1 MKFKELKRSIAERV
15 EPIYLV
21 TGEDAFFLSHS
32 VKLIIGDRV
41 ANPALNLSNFD
52 GSEIKG
58 NADKLLAALVS

>member
-1 MKFKELKRSIAERV
+1 MKFKELKRSLAERV

-41 ANPALNLSNFD
+41 ANPALN
-52 GSEIKG
+52 
-58 NADKLLAALVS
+58 